1 MLTAWKVLCTKD
13 IEINYRMPGDLS
25 RNSIFN
31 LNISLLLLHNIL
43 VFHAQHL
50 VPISQHSYFLSD
62 IGDPRQAR
70 KRNRSQQ
77 SRSRNSSRENKK
89 SPNTKLDQ
97 PKLRSRSVSCIS
109 PSDESHQPEYIN
121 IASLK
126 SSAYNSSENTELDLS
141 WSSKIL
147 PSNTIGPDDWYRD
160 DFDFDKSHPF
170 LDDPML
176 LKQYAQ
182 ILDMKYRDSS
192 NEKIEE
198 ILIQNSLA
206 QQVDLEAE
214 LEAGRT
220 GFSAGRGY
228 PDSGYD
234 TLRVDLTGAG
244 EKNQLCVDIDLENS
258 LRFEAIK
265 MWMISFT
272 FFVS

>member
-1 MLTAWKVLCTKD
+1 M
-13 IEINYRMPGDLS
+13 E
-25 RNSIFN
+25 
-31 LNISLLLLHNIL
+31 
-43 VFHAQHL
+43 
-50 VPISQHSYFLSD
+50 
-62 IGDPRQAR
+62 
-70 KRNRSQQ
+70 
-77 SRSRNSSRENKK
+77 
-89 SPNTKLDQ
+89 Q

-109 PSDESHQPEYIN
+109 PSDDSHQPEYIN

-126 SSAYNSSENTELDLS
+126 SSAYNSSENNELDFS

-206 QQVDLEAE
+206 QQADLEVE
-214 LEAGRT
+214 LEAGRQA
-220 GFSAGRGY
+220 FSIGRGY

-234 TLRVDLTGAG
+234 TLRVDLTGD
-244 EKNQLCVDIDLENS
+244 KSQMCVDIDLDNS
-258 LRFEAIK
+258 LRFEAVKVWSKLYI
-265 MWMISFT
+265 
-272 FFVS
+272 FVYK

>member
-1 MLTAWKVLCTKD
+1 M
-13 IEINYRMPGDLS
+13 
-25 RNSIFN
+25 
-31 LNISLLLLHNIL
+31 LHNIL

-89 SPNTKLDQ
+89 SPNTKLEQ

-109 PSDESHQPEYIN
+109 PSDDSHQPEYIN

-126 SSAYNSSENTELDLS
+126 SSAYNSSENNELDFS

-206 QQVDLEAE
+206 QQADLEFTMMDGE
-214 LEAGRT
+214 VEAGGRQ
-220 GFSAGRGY
+220 GFSIGRGY

-234 TLRVDLTGAG
+234 TLRVDLNGD
-244 EKNQLCVDIDLENS
+244 KSQMCVDIDLENS

-265 MWMISFT
+265 MWRINILF
-272 FFVS
+272 

>member
-1 MLTAWKVLCTKD
+1 MHIALT
-13 IEINYRMPGDLS
+13 
-25 RNSIFN
+25 
-31 LNISLLLLHNIL
+31 
-43 VFHAQHL
+43 
-50 VPISQHSYFLSD
+50 VPISQCYYFSSE

-89 SPNTKLDQ
+89 SPNSKQDQ

-109 PSDESHQPEYIN
+109 PSGDVQQPEYIN

-126 SSAYNSSENTELDLS
+126 SSAYNSSENAELELS
-141 WSSKIL
+141 WSSKIKA
-147 PSNTIGPDDWYRD
+147 SNTIGPDDWYRD

-198 ILIQNSLA
+198 ALIQNSLA
-206 QQVDLEAE
+206 QQVDLELNLRE
-214 LEAGRT
+214 GEAKQWSG
-220 GFSAGRGY
+220 GRGY

-234 TLRVDLTGAG
+234 TLRLDLTGDRP
-244 EKNQLCVDIDLENS
+244 QLCVDIDLENS

-265 MWMISFT
+265 MWNRLYIL
-272 FFVS
+272 FFN

>member
-1 MLTAWKVLCTKD
+1 M
-13 IEINYRMPGDLS
+13 E
-25 RNSIFN
+25 
-31 LNISLLLLHNIL
+31 
-43 VFHAQHL
+43 Q
-50 VPISQHSYFLSD
+50 
-62 IGDPRQAR
+62 
-70 KRNRSQQ
+70 
-77 SRSRNSSRENKK
+77 
-89 SPNTKLDQ
+89 Q

-109 PSDESHQPEYIN
+109 PSDESQQPEYIN

-126 SSAYNSSENTELDLS
+126 SSAYNSSENNELDFS

-206 QQVDLEAE
+206 QQADLEVE
-214 LEAGRT
+214 LEAGRQA
-220 GFSAGRGY
+220 FSIGRGY

-234 TLRVDLTGAG
+234 TLRVDLTGD
-244 EKNQLCVDIDLENS
+244 KSQMCVDIDLDNS

-265 MWMISFT
+265 VWSKFYI
-272 FFVS
+272 FVYK

>member
-1 MLTAWKVLCTKD
+1 M
-13 IEINYRMPGDLS
+13 
-25 RNSIFN
+25 
-31 LNISLLLLHNIL
+31 LHNIL

-109 PSDESHQPEYIN
+109 PSDDSHQQPEYIN

-126 SSAYNSSENTELDLS
+126 SSAYNSSENNELDFS

-206 QQVDLEAE
+206 HQVDLEAE
-214 LEAGRT
+214 LEAGRQ
-220 GFSAGRGY
+220 GFSVGRGY

-234 TLRVDLTGAG
+234 TLRVDLTGAA
-244 EKNQLCVDIDLENS
+244 EKSQLCVDIELEDS

-265 MWMISFT
+265 MWMISLIFCDINKSLVVNLGNNEFHNFT
-272 FFVS
+272 VV